1 MAMQT
6 TIPQSQQILAR
17 AVAAHQAGNIAQA
30 EFLYK
35 MVLQA
40 DKKQFDALHM
50 LGLIEAQRGNFAA
63 GLTRIKDALRVRPNA
78 PEALIN
84 LGRIQCELGDQT
96 AAIATYKKALAADP
110 KSALAHS
117 NLSIL
122 LRKDGQSEKALTHCD
137 AALTA
142 APNFPD
148 AHCNRGNVLFD
159 LERYEEALTAYNRA
173 VALAPNHGSAHL
185 GRGLV
190 FNALERPDD
199 ALAAY
204 DRAVANESNLFEAWL
219 ARGKL
224 LSERDRHDEALASF
238 DRARQ
243 LKPDSAEAWLEC
255 GNSLIALRRHDE
267 AFGAYN
273 RALALMPDLPAA
285 LLGRA
290 NVFLE
295 NKRFAAA
302 FAGYDRALNLDPEL
316 AWHFAAGHRL
326 FTKLSIC
333 DWNELDAE
341 VTYLLSML
349 REGKPV
355 SYPFPILSLPSTP
368 ADQLRSAKL
377 AIGEMPAMRPLWTG
391 EVYAHDRIR
400 VAYLSSDLRE
410 HAVAYL
416 TVGLFEH
423 HDKARFETT
432 AISFDAAGRDSAI
445 GRRVNAAFGRFIDA
459 QSQSDQEI
467 AELIRHLEIDIV
479 VDLNGFTRNSR
490 LGVFARR
497 PAPIQVNYLGYAGTM
512 GADCYDYI
520 VADATVIPKE
530 HIEFYSEKVVHLP
543 ASFMASDDQRGIAER
558 VPSRAEL
565 QLPENGFVFVSF
577 NQPYKIEPIVF
588 DVWMRLLKAV
598 DGSVLWLKDSDPAAT
613 SNLRREAERRGV
625 APERLVFAPSVPDV
639 ADHLARQ
646 RHADLFLDT
655 LHYNAHTTANDALW
669 AGVPVLTCLG
679 QTFAGRVAASLLRA
693 VGLPELV
700 TQSLADYEALAL
712 KLARE
717 PELLAATKAKLA
729 ENRKTFPLFDTA
741 RFTHDM
747 EAAYLTMCQ
756 RARRSEP
763 PESFAVVRE

>member
-1 MAMQT
+1 MQPS
-6 TIPQSQQILAR
+6 IPQSQQILAR

-50 LGLIEAQRGNFAA
+50 LGLIEAQRGNFTA

-84 LGRIQCELGDQT
+84 LGRIHSELGDR
-96 AAIATYKKALAADP
+96 AAAVATYKKAIAADP

-122 LRKDGQSEKALTHCD
+122 LRQEGQSEEALSHCD
-137 AALTA
+137 AALA
-142 APNFPD
+142 VHPNYPD
-148 AHCNRGNVLFD
+148 AHSNRGNVLFD
-159 LERYEEALTAYNRA
+159 LERFEEALTAYNKA
-173 VALAPNHGSAHL
+173 VALAPNHASAHL

-190 FNALERPDD
+190 FKALERPDD

-204 DRAVANESNLFEAWL
+204 DRTIANNPNLFEGWL

-224 LSERDRHDEALASF
+224 LSEVGRDDEALACF
-238 DRARQ
+238 DRARGI
-243 LKPDSAEAWLEC
+243 KPDSAEAWLEF

-267 AFGAYN
+267 AFGAYD

-295 NKRFAAA
+295 YKRFAEA
-302 FAGYDRALNLDPEL
+302 FASYDKALTLDPEL

-326 FTKLSIC
+326 YAKLNIC
-333 DWNELDAE
+333 DWSELDAD
-341 VTYLLSML
+341 VTYLLSAL
-349 REGKPV
+349 RQGKPV
-355 SYPFPILSLPSTP
+355 SYPFPILSMPSTP
-368 ADQLRSAKL
+368 ADQLLCAKL
-377 AIGEMPAMRPLWTG
+377 TIADMPAVRPVWNG
-391 EVYAHDRIR
+391 EIYAHDRIR
-400 VAYLSSDLRE
+400 VAYLSSDLRD

-416 TVGLFEH
+416 MAGLFEH
-423 HDKARFETT
+423 HDKSRFETT
-432 AISFDAAGRDSAI
+432 AISFDAGGRDSEI
-445 GRRVNAAFGRFIDA
+445 GRRVKAAFDRFIDA
-459 QSQSDQEI
+459 PPQSDQEI
-467 AELIRHLEIDIV
+467 ADLIRHLEIDIV
-479 VDLNGFTRNSR
+479 VDLNGFTRNAR

-512 GADCYDYI
+512 GAGFYDYI

-530 HIEFYSEKVVHLP
+530 HIEFYSEKVVYLP
-543 ASFMASDDQRGIAER
+543 GSFMANDDERAIAER

-565 QLPENGFVFVSF
+565 QLPQDGFVFCSF
-577 NQPYKIEPIVF
+577 NQSYKIEPIVF

-598 DGSVLWLKDSDPAAT
+598 DGSVLWLKDNDPAAT
-613 SNLRREAERRGV
+613 ANLRLEAARRGV
-625 APERLVFAPSVPDV
+625 APERLIFAPSVPDV

-646 RHADLFLDT
+646 RAADLFLDT
-655 LHYNAHTTANDALW
+655 LHYNAHTTASDALW

-679 QTFAGRVAASLLRA
+679 QAFAGRVAASLVSA
-693 VGLPELV
+693 AGLPELA
-700 TQSLADYEALAL
+700 TPSLADYEALAL

-717 PELLAATKAKLA
+717 PALLAAHKAKLA
-729 ENRKTFPLFDTA
+729 DNRGTCPLFDTT

-747 EAAYLTMCQ
+747 EAAYITMWQ
-756 RARRSEP
+756 RAQRGQP
-763 PESFAVVRE
+763 PENFAVLRE

>member
-1 MAMQT
+1 MATQT

-17 AVAAHQAGNIAQA
+17 AFAAHQAGNIAQA

-63 GLTRIKDALRVRPNA
+63 GLTRIQDALRVRPNA

-84 LGRIQCELGDQT
+84 LGRIQGELGDQA

-110 KSALAHS
+110 KSPLAHS

-122 LRKDGQSEKALTHCD
+122 LRQEGQSEEALSHCD
-137 AALTA
+137 AALA
-142 APNFPD
+142 AVPNYPD
-148 AHCNRGNVLFD
+148 AHSNRGNALHD
-159 LERYEEALTAYNRA
+159 LERYEEALTAYNKA
-173 VALAPNHGSAHL
+173 VALAPNHASAHL
-185 GRGLV
+185 GRGNV
-190 FNALERPDD
+190 FRALERRDD
-199 ALAAY
+199 ALSAY
-204 DRAVANESNLFEAWL
+204 DRAIACNPNLVETWL
-219 ARGKL
+219 ARGEL
-224 LSERDRHDEALASF
+224 LTELGRHDEALAAF

-243 LKPDSAEAWLEC
+243 IKPDSAEAWLDC
-255 GNSLIALRRHDE
+255 GNSLLALRRHDE
-267 AFGAYN
+267 AFGAYD

-295 NKRFAAA
+295 FKRFAEA
-302 FAGYDRALNLDPEL
+302 FASYDRALNLDPEL

-326 FTKLSIC
+326 FAKLNIC
-333 DWNELDAE
+333 DWSELDAD
-341 VTYLLSML
+341 VTYLLSTL

-368 ADQLRSAKL
+368 ADQLLCAKL
-377 AIGEMPAMRPLWTG
+377 AIADMPAVRRVWNG
-391 EVYAHDRIR
+391 EVYAHDKIR

-416 TVGLFEH
+416 TAGLFEH
-423 HDKARFETT
+423 HDKSRFETT
-432 AISFDAAGRDSAI
+432 AISFDAAGRDSEI
-445 GRRVNAAFGRFIDA
+445 GRRINAAFDRFIDA
-459 QSQSDQEI
+459 PTQSDQEI
-467 AELIRHLEIDIV
+467 ADLIRHLEIDIV

-512 GADCYDYI
+512 GAEAYDYI

-530 HIEFYSEKVVHLP
+530 HIEFYSEKVIHLP
-543 ASFMASDDQRGIAER
+543 GSFMASDDKRVIAER

-565 QLPENGFVFVSF
+565 HLPEHGFVFCSF
-577 NQPYKIEPIVF
+577 NQSYKIEPIMF

-598 DGSVLWLKDSDPAAT
+598 DGSVLWLKDNDPTAT
-613 SNLRREAERRGV
+613 GNLRLAAERRGV

-646 RHADLFLDT
+646 RCADLFLDT
-655 LHYNAHTTANDALW
+655 LHYNAHTTASDALW
-669 AGVPVLTCLG
+669 AGVPVLTHLG
-679 QTFAGRVAASLLRA
+679 QAFAGRVAASLVRA

-712 KLARE
+712 KFARE
-717 PELLAATKAKLA
+717 PDLLAATKGKLA

-747 EAAYLTMCQ
+747 EAAYMTMWQ
-756 RARRSEP
+756 RARRGEP
-763 PESFAVVRE
+763 PESFAVLRE